1 MFNFPFYRPIII
13 NKNLKDYIKK
23 SNDDY
28 LNNIKKKYTL
38 NNMNKEHKSDYEF
51 NFCDLSDCG
60 SDCGSDCSSTSGTS
74 DTSDTSK
81 ICIYNSNNYFSFILA
96 ILGGSSIISF
106 SFLYY
111 NFYIKK

>member
-28 LNNIKKKYTL
+28 LNNIKKKYIL

-60 SDCGSDCSSTSGTS
+60 SDCSSTS

-81 ICIYNSNNYFSFILA
+81 SCIYNSNNYFSFILA
-96 ILGGSSIISF
+96 ILGGTSIVSL
-106 SFLYY
+106 SLLYY
-111 NFYIKK
+111 NVYIKK

>member
-1 MFNFPFYRPIII
+1 MFNFPFYRPIVI

-28 LNNIKKKYTL
+28 LNNIKKKYIL

-60 SDCGSDCSSTSGTS
+60 SDCSGTS
-74 DTSDTSK
+74 DTTDSSQ
-81 ICIYNSNNYFSFILA
+81 ICIYNRNNYFSFILA
-96 ILGGSSIISF
+96 ILGGTSIVSL
-106 SFLYY
+106 SLLYY
-111 NFYIKK
+111 NVYIKK